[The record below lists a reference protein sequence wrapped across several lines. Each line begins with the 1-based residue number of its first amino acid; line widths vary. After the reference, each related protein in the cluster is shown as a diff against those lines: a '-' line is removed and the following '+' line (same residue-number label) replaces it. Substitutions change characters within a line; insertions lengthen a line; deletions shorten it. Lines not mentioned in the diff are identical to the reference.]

1 MPVGLCVLLGGFVTF
16 WMTLSARITTNKLV
30 AEHADKESTK
40 AHERIDVIIK
50 EIATQREATA
60 KNIGKLEATN
70 DALAQ
75 AIKGMTTSLTHVVER
90 LDRLADRLTP

>member
-1 MPVGLCVLLGGFVTF
+1 MTF

-60 KNIGKLEATN
+60 KNIEPLR
-70 DALAQ
+70 
-75 AIKGMTTSLTHVVER
+75 V
-90 LDRLADRLTP
+90 